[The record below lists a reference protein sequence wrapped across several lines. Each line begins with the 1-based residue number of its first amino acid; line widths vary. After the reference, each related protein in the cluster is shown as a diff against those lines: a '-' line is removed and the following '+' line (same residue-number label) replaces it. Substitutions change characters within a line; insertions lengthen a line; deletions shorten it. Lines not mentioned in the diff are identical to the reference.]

1 MALEAP
7 GQAQAVRR
15 ASIPYRLQRVT
26 AVLGRLARN
35 ARAAQAVTWQT
46 ALEQLP
52 QNLLALYQQRGQTQ
66 QVRTVL
72 VTVKLT
78 NSLPRLSLTNAKCD
92 GMEKVCVVGKAQE
105 DTGVLP

>member
-1 MALEAP
+1 MALEP
-7 GQAQAVRR
+7 PRQAQAARR

-52 QNLLALYQQRGQTQ
+52 QSLLALYQQRGQAQ
-66 QVRTVL
+66 HIRVAL

-78 NSLPRLSLTNAKCD
+78 NRLPHLSLTNARRD
-92 GMEKVCVVGKAQE
+92 GMEKACAVRKAHGE
-105 DTGVLP
+105 TGILP